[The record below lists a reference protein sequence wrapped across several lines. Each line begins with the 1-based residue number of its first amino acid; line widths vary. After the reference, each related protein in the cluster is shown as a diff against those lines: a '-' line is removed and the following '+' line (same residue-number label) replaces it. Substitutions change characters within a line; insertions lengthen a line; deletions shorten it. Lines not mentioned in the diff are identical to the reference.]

1 MAEMDELD
9 KKKMRLK
16 ISNDTRKFEIELFW
30 KRSLFFWGFIAS
42 AFIAFVA
49 SYKSNP
55 TLSFVI
61 ANFGLACSIAWTLA
75 NRGSKFWQENWEQC
89 VTNNEDDVIGP
100 LFKEVQP
107 RLEKDGFWLSAR
119 RFSVSKLTIA
129 LSDYVTI
136 LWLFI
141 NSYLIITI
149 LNIEIAILMDN
160 TVLLLTFFTLIWI
173 ILTLHFSKGKSV
185 DSKEK

>member
-1 MAEMDELD
+1 MGEMDESD

-42 AFIAFVA
+42 AFIAFVT

-55 TLSFVI
+55 ILSFVI
-61 ANFGLACSIAWTLA
+61 ANFGLVCSIAWTLT

-89 VTNNEDDVIGP
+89 VTENEDDIVGS
-100 LFKEVQP
+100 LFKDVKP

-129 LSDYVTI
+129 LSDYVAV
-136 LWLFI
+136 LWFFI
-141 NSYLIITI
+141 SSYMIITI
-149 LNIEIAILMDN
+149 LNIEITISTN
-160 TVLLLTFFTLIWI
+160 TKVLSLTFFTLIWI
-173 ILTLHFSKGKSV
+173 ILTFHFSKGRSV
-185 DSKEK
+185 NSNDK